1 MALFLQGPNAYLMGM
16 KTLTTLLLVT
26 TLSASPA
33 ISQDTDDDSLIEKG
47 ARLFLKGLMQEMEP
61 AIDSLEGLAEE
72 MEPALRN
79 FATSMGPALRDLLAE
94 VEDWSVYHPPEML
107 PNGDIILRRK
117 TPKPLDP
124 PQNEIEL

>member
-16 KTLTTLLLVT
+16 KTLATLLLVT